1 MIVVDASVF
10 IDLLFE
16 YNSERTRF
24 AEELFSSLEEKG
36 LTILEPDLFR
46 VELTGQI
53 ARRVKRDQ
61 AFKICEE
68 IFRELAFINTHRIFE
83 EALSVALETGS
94 RAADSFYIAA
104 AKEEEVIL
112 ISNDGFQIESAKRS
126 GIEVYNLLHDKKL
139 IKKRLQEIES

>member
-16 YNSERTRF
+16 YNSDRTQC

-36 LTILEPDLFR
+36 LTILEPDLFK

-53 ARRVKRDQ
+53 VRRMKRDE
-61 AFKICEE
+61 AVKICGE
-68 IFRELAFINTHRIFE
+68 IFKELAFTNTHSIFD
-83 EALSVALETGS
+83 EALFVALETGA

-104 AKEEEVIL
+104 AKIEDAIL
-112 ISNDGFQIESAKRS
+112 ISNDGFQIESAKKNRNR
-126 GIEVYNLLHDKKL
+126 GI
-139 IKKRLQEIES
+139 